1 MKRTII
7 QDCNEVREGNEILIF
22 YLFNTKVVD
31 VISLYQA
38 QKICSID
45 AWKDKSIQKIFDKNI
60 VTTDEERRKEN
71 ITITFMKSTEK
82 NNYCYRTT
90 PYEE

>member
-7 QDCNEVREGNEILIF
+7 QDCNEVREGNQILIF

-31 VISLYQA
+31 VISLNQA

-45 AWKDKSIQKIFDKNI
+45 AWKDKSIQQIFDKNI

-82 NNYCYRTT
+82 HNYCYRTT

>member
-1 MKRTII
+1 MHETDNLLKRTII
-7 QDCNEVREGNEILIF
+7 QDCNTVREGNEILLF

-31 VISLYQA
+31 VISLNQA

-45 AWKDKSIQKIFDKNI
+45 AWKDKSIQKIFEGK
-60 VTTDEERRKEN
+60 RKEN

-82 NNYCYRTT
+82 HNYCYRTT